1 MEIKMSTANRA
12 IIEAFQKGYRC
23 DDDGTII
30 KPDGRR
36 QRAGIS
42 ALGYRRFNYYIK
54 GKPVSLLAHRFV
66 MFCRVGDR
74 LFTKGLCVLHKND
87 IGTDNSV
94 KNLYLGTARDNS
106 RDMIENNR
114 LVKRGTY
121 KLLYSEI
128 YNYYLVFGQKKT
140 CEKYGINQ
148 PTLINIK
155 KKYKNAKHTTS
166 SQISIPF

>member
-1 MEIKMSTANRA
+1 MEKKMSRANRA

-30 KPDGRR
+30 KPDGSR

-42 ALGYRRFNYYIK
+42 ALGYRRFGYCMN
-54 GKPVSLLAHRFV
+54 GKIVSLLVHRFV

-87 IGTDNSV
+87 IKDDNSV
-94 KNLYLGTARDNS
+94 KNLYLGTARDNG
-106 RDMIENNR
+106 RDMVENNGF
-114 LVKRGTY
+114 VKKGTY
-121 KLLYSEI
+121 RLLYGEI
-128 YNYYLVFGQKKT
+128 YNYYLVFGQKQT
-140 CEKYGINQ
+140 CEKYNLSQ
-148 PTLINIK
+148 HTLINIK
-155 KKYKNAKHTTS
+155 KKHNNAKHTAS

>member
-1 MEIKMSTANRA
+1 MSISNRA
-12 IIEAFQKGYRC
+12 IIDAFQKGYRC

-30 KPDGRR
+30 KPDGSR
-36 QRAGIS
+36 QSAGVS
-42 ALGYRRFNYYIK
+42 ALGYPRFGYWMN
-54 GKPVSLLAHRFV
+54 GKIVSLLAHRFV

-87 IGTDNSV
+87 IKDDNSV
-94 KNLYLGTARDNS
+94 KNLYLGTAKDNARDRS
-106 RDMIENNR
+106 ENNGF
-114 LVKRGTY
+114 VKWGTY

-128 YNYYLVFGQKKT
+128 YNYYLVFGQKQT

-148 PTLINIK
+148 GTLIHIK
-155 KKYKNAKHTTS
+155 KKYNNAKHTAS

>member
-1 MEIKMSTANRA
+1 MSRANRA
-12 IIEAFQKGYRC
+12 IIDAFQKGYRC

-30 KPDGRR
+30 KPDGSR
-36 QRAGIS
+36 QIAGVS
-42 ALGYRRFNYYIK
+42 ALGYPRFGYLMN
-54 GKPVSLLAHRFV
+54 GKKTSLLAHRFV

-94 KNLYLGTARDNS
+94 KNLYLGTKKDNARDTMDN
-106 RDMIENNR
+106 DGH
-114 LVKRGTY
+114 VKRGTY

-128 YNYYLVFGQKKT
+128 HNYYLVFGQKKT
-140 CEKYGINQ
+140 CQKYNLSQ
-148 PTLINIK
+148 YTLRCIIK
-155 KKYKNAKHTTS
+155 KYNNAKHTAS

>member
-1 MEIKMSTANRA
+1 MSTANRA
-12 IIEAFQKGYRC
+12 IIDAFQKGYRC

-30 KPDGRR
+30 KPDGSR
-36 QRAGIS
+36 QIASVS
-42 ALGYRRFNYYIK
+42 ALGYPRFGYWMN
-54 GKPVSLLAHRFV
+54 GKRVSLLAHRFV

-74 LFTKGLCVLHKND
+74 LFTEGLCVLHKND

-94 KNLYLGTARDNS
+94 KNLYLGTKKDNARDRVDN
-106 RDMIENNR
+106 DGQ
-114 LVKRGTY
+114 VKSGTY

-128 YNYYLVFGQKKT
+128 HNYYLVFGQKKT
-140 CEKYGINQ
+140 CQKYNLSQ
-148 PTLINIK
+148 YTLRCII

>member
-1 MEIKMSTANRA
+1 MSRANRA
-12 IIEAFQKGYRC
+12 IIEAFRKGYRC
-23 DDDGTII
+23 DDDGRII

-42 ALGYRRFNYYIK
+42 ALGYRRFGYCMN
-54 GKPVSLLAHRFV
+54 GKRVSLLAHRFV

-87 IGTDNSV
+87 IKDDNSV
-94 KNLYLGTARDNS
+94 KNLYLGTAKDNARDKS
-106 RDMIENNR
+106 ENNGF
-114 LVKRGTY
+114 VKWGTY

-128 YNYYLVFGQKKT
+128 HNYYLVFGQKKT
-140 CEKYGINQ
+140 CQKYNLSQ
-148 PTLINIK
+148 YTLRRIIK
-155 KKYKNAKHTTS
+155 KHNNAKHTTS